1 MKIGLICPYS
11 LTIPGGVQQQVLQLA
26 RTIRELGEE
35 VLVVA
40 PCDGPPPE
48 PWVVSVG
55 PSIPAAANGS
65 VAPIAPDPQAQ
76 LRTISILG
84 GERFDLLHLHE
95 PFVPG
100 PTLTSLLAKPAP
112 IVGTF
117 HAAGGS
123 AAYRYLRPVL
133 RLLDRRLDLR
143 CAVSEEA
150 KRMAGEVCDG
160 EILVLFNGIDPEP
173 FETAEPHPKEGPTV
187 LFLGRHEPRKGLEV
201 LLEAC
206 EQLPSQVHV
215 WVAGEGPETERLRA
229 RYGGDARV
237 EWLGV
242 VSDRERAARLKAA
255 DVFCAPSLGSE
266 SFGVVLLEAMA
277 AGTAVVA
284 TSISGVPAGGDRGS
298 RCPARPTRGSTGA
311 GVCDRRAAGGRRAEE
326 KPRGS
331 GKAHGA
337 PVRDGRPGE
346 ALRRYLPR
354 ARLVGRRIA
363 ASQLDGGSVIFRR

>member
-284 TSISGVPAGGDRGS
+284 TSISGYRQVA
-298 RCPARPTRGSTGA
+298 TA
-311 GVCDRRAAGGRRAEE
+311 GVDALLVRPGDPQELASAIGALLGDDELRRSLVAAGKLTVRRFAMDVL
-326 KPRGS
+326 
-331 GKAHGA
+331 A
-337 PVRDGRPGE
+337 
-346 ALRRYLPR
+346 RRYVDIYHGLVSSVDGSPPR
-354 ARLVGRRIA
+354 SSTAEA
-363 ASQLDGGSVIFRR
+363 